1 MLSDETEEMARISMC
16 LFKVLLPVFLSV
28 VGKTRL
34 LFPCYNKF
42 IDIISFTGKVE
53 VWIIT
58 KYSFW
63 FSK

>member
-1 MLSDETEEMARISMC
+1 MLSDDTEEMARISMC

-42 IDIISFTGKVE
+42 SYIISFTGEVE
-53 VWIIT
+53 V
-58 KYSFW
+58 
-63 FSK
+63 